1 MKYLIKVIT
10 VKINKLKDLY
20 QELLRDIKWIN

>member
-1 MKYLIKVIT
+1 MKYLMKSAT